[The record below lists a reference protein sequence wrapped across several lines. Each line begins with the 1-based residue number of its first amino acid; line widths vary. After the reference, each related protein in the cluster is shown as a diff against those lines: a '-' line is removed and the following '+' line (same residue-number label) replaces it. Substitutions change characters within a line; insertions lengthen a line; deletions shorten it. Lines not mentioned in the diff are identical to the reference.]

1 LSRNS
6 PPSDGKLNRLAKV
19 GVLPSKGTPS
29 MRRHLIAELA
39 GVAALAAVAGCAAQH
54 GPPPVTDFGWFYAE
68 DRSEGAKLVYGQDGT
83 DNVTLM
89 LICQPRSGRVVA
101 TLPGTPGG
109 PGAVRFVS
117 GSHRVRL
124 AARPLQDEDGVQAEL
139 RADDP
144 VLAGFAASGDLAILE
159 GARRTALP
167 VRPAERRLATR
178 FLAAC
183 RPA

>member
-1 LSRNS
+1 
-6 PPSDGKLNRLAKV
+6 
-19 GVLPSKGTPS
+19 
-29 MRRHLIAELA
+29 MRRHLIAELG
-39 GVAALAAVAGCAAQH
+39 GVAALAALAGCAAQH
-54 GPPPVTDFGWFYAE
+54 GPPPITDFGWFYAE
-68 DRSEGAKLVYGQDGT
+68 NQGEGAKLVYGQDGT

-101 TLPGTPGG
+101 TLPGPPGG
-109 PGAVRFVS
+109 PGALRFVS
-117 GSHRVRL
+117 GSHRARL
-124 AARPLQDEDGVQAEL
+124 
-139 RADDP
+139 
-144 VLAGFAASGDLAILE
+144 AASGDLAILE